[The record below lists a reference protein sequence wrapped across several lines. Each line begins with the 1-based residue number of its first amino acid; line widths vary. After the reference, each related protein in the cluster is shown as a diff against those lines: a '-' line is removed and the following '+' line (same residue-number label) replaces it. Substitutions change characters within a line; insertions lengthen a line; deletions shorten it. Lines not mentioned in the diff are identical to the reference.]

1 MKKIILASLLIFAVT
16 AQAQTYI
23 PGYTKR
29 DGTYV
34 EGHYRSAPN
43 QNRYD
48 NYGAQN
54 SLYGGNPYTG
64 KKGSQ
69 RDEFSAQPEYNQP
82 RQRQN
87 CQRDA
92 YGYTRCF

>member
-1 MKKIILASLLIFAVT
+1 MNKILLAGFLVFTVT
-16 AQAQTYI
+16 AQAQTYVQ
-23 PGYTKR
+23 GYVKR

-34 EGHYRSAPN
+34 VGHYKSAPN
-43 QNRYD
+43 QIRYD
-48 NYGAQN
+48 NYNAKN
-54 SLYGGNPYTG
+54 SVYGSNPYTG

-82 RQRQN
+82 RRRQN
-87 CQRDA
+87 CRRDA